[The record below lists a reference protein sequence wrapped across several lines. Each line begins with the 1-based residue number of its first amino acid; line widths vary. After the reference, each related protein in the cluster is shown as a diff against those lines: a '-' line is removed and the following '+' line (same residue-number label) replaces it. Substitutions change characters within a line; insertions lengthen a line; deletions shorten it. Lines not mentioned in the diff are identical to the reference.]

1 MNYAHLLFD
10 LSVSVTVSVRYVR
23 SSFGVVAKNLT
34 LLDERLGPT
43 LSLVMTSGDKK
54 SLDTLILSL
63 ILSFRSG
70 FYSKS
75 GYWRLLSLVS
85 FILTEN
91 HCLVEVVARE
101 LRVVSS
107 GTTGSTAGTGSA
119 SKDNINVQTFVIL
132 ALSFWIVEEYLNK
145 M

>member
-10 LSVSVTVSVRYVR
+10 LSMSVTVSVRYLR

-43 LSLVMTSGDKK
+43 LSLFITSGYKK

-63 ILSFRSG
+63 ILSFRYG

-91 HCLVEVVARE
+91 SL
-101 LRVVSS
+101 LGWSS
-107 GTTGSTAGTGSA
+107 CEGAPGWFRA
-119 SKDNINVQTFVIL
+119 
-132 ALSFWIVEEYLNK
+132 
-145 M
+145 

>member
-1 MNYAHLLFD
+1 MMNYVHLLFD
-10 LSVSVTVSVRYVR
+10 LSMSVTVSVRYVR

-63 ILSFRSG
+63 ILSFRYG

-101 LRVVSS
+101 LQVGFER
-107 GTTGSTAGTGSA
+107 
-119 SKDNINVQTFVIL
+119 N
-132 ALSFWIVEEYLNK
+132 
-145 M
+145 

>member
-1 MNYAHLLFD
+1 MMNYAHLLFD
-10 LSVSVTVSVRYVR
+10 LSMSVTVSVRYLR

-43 LSLVMTSGDKK
+43 LSLFITSGDKK

-101 LRVVSS
+101 LQVGFERNYGIYGWTRVC
-107 GTTGSTAGTGSA
+107 
-119 SKDNINVQTFVIL
+119 F
-132 ALSFWIVEEYLNK
+132 
-145 M
+145 

>member
-1 MNYAHLLFD
+1 VMNYAHLLFD
-10 LSVSVTVSVRYVR
+10 LSMSVTVSVRYVR

-43 LSLVMTSGDKK
+43 LSLFITSGDKK

-91 HCLVEVVARE
+91 HCFVEVVARE
-101 LRVVSS
+101 LQVGFERNYRNYGWTRVC
-107 GTTGSTAGTGSA
+107 
-119 SKDNINVQTFVIL
+119 F
-132 ALSFWIVEEYLNK
+132 
-145 M
+145 